1 MELNS
6 LENKLR
12 RLEEYNAE
20 LRYDLS
26 TIANGVSNANNRL
39 ENYNAEVRGVLDS
52 CNNVMISSH
61 NTVLAAI
68 ELQAEIDKMYARF
81 KNVELAHK
89 KIRACNNKKYYDFA
103 NYRTVRKIV
112 QGMMDNL
119 DVNMVSD
126 GVITKSIEVQ
136 HLQIPDYWLTCVL
149 ISIMAWRNDDR
160 ALADRAMAKAV
171 RLEKKDSAIF
181 YMLFNLRMGREEAA
195 LKWFYTYQEC
205 ELKGS
210 DQRNFLMLFSL
221 ISKTLADTVDEH
233 TKDEIFTF
241 IKKVIEANMRS
252 SGYSE
257 DAIIEQIRGYFN
269 RMEPADQLKYSLLRK
284 CCSEFAQMTDVMM
297 KAKNNI
303 NILEFILRTVNVPEE
318 EKNTFIKGFID
329 EVIARPNAHEKDVY
343 DEIERNEMI
352 IRYGGDTEA
361 AAESYSALCKKK
373 ANELN
378 LIAEMVDWIYER
390 DSQDVNGQVRLSM
403 FTLTKLLQAKAAEC
417 HAENYRRMV
426 KYTYPITL
434 GEYSTNA
441 DFKNEEGELEK
452 INAFYTE
459 RKNAEL
465 KQIKSWPAF
474 VGFGLGVAAA
484 VGSFFAGFWL
494 LIVTA
499 GCAIYGAG
507 TLLSNRSKKKH
518 IEQRC
523 RESIKATGAQMKKL
537 FGEFREYRAEF
548 EEYDAYYDRIE
559 NELNKI

>member
-1 MELNS
+1 
-6 LENKLR
+6 
-12 RLEEYNAE
+12 
-20 LRYDLS
+20 
-26 TIANGVSNANNRL
+26 
-39 ENYNAEVRGVLDS
+39 
-52 CNNVMISSH
+52 
-61 NTVLAAI
+61 
-68 ELQAEIDKMYARF
+68 
-81 KNVELAHK
+81 
-89 KIRACNNKKYYDFA
+89 
-103 NYRTVRKIV
+103 
-112 QGMMDNL
+112 
-119 DVNMVSD
+119 
-126 GVITKSIEVQ
+126 
-136 HLQIPDYWLTCVL
+136 
-149 ISIMAWRNDDR
+149 
-160 ALADRAMAKAV
+160 
-171 RLEKKDSAIF
+171 
-181 YMLFNLRMGREEAA
+181 
-195 LKWFYTYQEC
+195 
-205 ELKGS
+205 
-210 DQRNFLMLFSL
+210 
-221 ISKTLADTVDEH
+221 
-233 TKDEIFTF
+233 
-241 IKKVIEANMRS
+241 
-252 SGYSE
+252 
-257 DAIIEQIRGYFN
+257 
-269 RMEPADQLKYSLLRK
+269 
-284 CCSEFAQMTDVMM
+284 
-297 KAKNNI
+297 
-303 NILEFILRTVNVPEE
+303 
-318 EKNTFIKGFID
+318 
-329 EVIARPNAHEKDVY
+329 
-343 DEIERNEMI
+343 
-352 IRYGGDTEA
+352 
-361 AAESYSALCKKK
+361 
-373 ANELN
+373 
-378 LIAEMVDWIYER
+378 
-390 DSQDVNGQVRLSM
+390 M